1 MEVTNSNTKD
11 LELEPLGDSVDYRGV
26 LALMQQLLNDSC
38 RPIQGKI
45 TKTFERFNSAVAP
58 HLLNRDKFEAF
69 INTMLDQGQD
79 DDVDDASV
87 SVRENAGRDVTFQ
100 SKPFSLEV
108 LARGHN
114 RWLTE
119 DEFKIKHQLQGSG
132 EFAAKNWSLLY
143 CGGSEVV
150 LEKLEK
156 YGRQFGIALSVEKF
170 DW

>member
-1 MEVTNSNTKD
+1 MEVTNSNNKD
-11 LELEPLGDSVDYRGV
+11 LELEPLVDSVDYRGV
-26 LALMQQLLNDSC
+26 LALMQQLLKDSC

-45 TKTFERFNSAVAP
+45 TKTFERFNSVAP
-58 HLLNRDKFEAF
+58 HLLNRDEFEAF
-69 INTMLDQGQD
+69 INIMLDQGQD
-79 DDVDDASV
+79 DVEDASV
-87 SVRENAGRDVTFQ
+87 LENAGRDVTFQ
-100 SKPFSLEV
+100 SKPFGLEV
-108 LARGHN
+108 LEREHN
-114 RWLTE
+114 RRLIE